1 MLQAFLSPVFYF
13 LHVLANENR
22 MLITAFTASVTAQVI
37 KFTVSS
43 LRARTVLSERLFSSG
58 GMPSAHSAMVT
69 ALATSVGATE
79 GWHSN
84 LFAIVA
90 VFATIVLYDAIGIR
104 FAVGQ
109 QARFLNDLV
118 GRETDHLAFKEA
130 LGHTPSEVIAG
141 AVLGVIVASLFFR

>member
-1 MLQAFLSPVFYF
+1 MQSVFAPILYI
-13 LHVLANENR
+13 LHVFANENR
-22 MLITAFTASVTAQVI
+22 MLVAAFTASISAQVI
-37 KFTVSS
+37 KFAVSS
-43 LRARTVLSERLFSSG
+43 TRARTILSERLFSSG

-69 ALATSVGATE
+69 ALATAVGATE

-104 FAVGQ
+104 YAVGQ

-118 GRETDHLAFKEA
+118 GRSTDHLAFKEQ
-130 LGHTPSEVIAG
+130 LGHTPQEVVAG
-141 AVLGVIVASLFFR
+141 AVLGVIIASLFYR